1 MKIHIQIWDGVIYK
15 NDCLNTDFVNY
26 VKQKYG
32 CFRSGNG
39 TIILDEN
46 AVKKAQK
53 EFKPNI
59 KNF

>member
-1 MKIHIQIWDGVIYK
+1 MKTHIKIWDGVIYK

-39 TIILDEN
+39 TIILDDKF
-46 AVKKAQK
+46 AAHL
-53 EFKPNI
+53 
-59 KNF
+59 KNKTL